1 MNLPDYALTA
11 AWQPPDPLAQEL
23 HRPPTVCKAEQWLAG
38 LDLGQQADP
47 SALVLLKQ
55 TKVQQGQDKRRYYDA
70 LALKR
75 WPLKTNYFDI
85 IEDLYKMF
93 ALPQFAGQV
102 LAVDMT
108 GVGRPVVDVMR
119 KKRVNAQ
126 IVPISITAGHASKI
140 HDTGVGWCV
149 SKRELVS
156 VLHTLLGGRRFG
168 GAQPLLQIAMPE
180 PTTPAAKE
188 HRRLAEQMVKEFQ
201 TFKTK
206 INLQTG
212 HESLEAWREADH
224 DDLVLA
230 CACAAWVGER
240 TQQRFTMA

>member
-1 MNLPDYALTA
+1 MNFRDDMLTA
-11 AWQPPDPLAQEL
+11 AWQRPDPIIQEL
-23 HRPPTVCKAEQWLAG
+23 NQPPAMCRGEQWLAG

-55 TKVQQGQDKRRYYDA
+55 TKVERDKERRRYYDA

-75 WPLKTNYFDI
+75 WPLKTSYDAI
-85 IEDLYKMF
+85 VDDVCTMF
-93 ALPQFAGQV
+93 ALPNFAGQL

-108 GVGRPVVDVMR
+108 GVGRPVVDLFRRQKV
-119 KKRVNAQ
+119 KAKL
-126 IVPISITAGHASKI
+126 VPITITAGHSSKVSE
-140 HDTGVGWCV
+140 DGVGWSV

-168 GAQPLLQIAMPE
+168 CDRPLLQIAMPA
-180 PTTPAAKE
+180 PDTPQAKE
-188 HRRLAEQMVKEFQ
+188 HYRLAQEMTKEFG

-206 INLQTG
+206 INLHTG
-212 HESLEAWREADH
+212 NESFEAWRESDK
-224 DDLVLA
+224 DDMVLA

-240 TQQRFTMA
+240 TQLRFTMA